1 MPLPPTTLRQCVR
14 AFARHSFA
22 RKAALVIAACAALWG
37 QSQPAL
43 AEQAAEPAAE
53 SWITTSAGL
62 RYADIRVGDGAEAIA
77 GRVVQV
83 HYTGWLKGK
92 FGIPG
97 REFDSSRQKNEP
109 FQFRLGTGQV
119 IAGWDEGVQGMRV
132 GGFRKLIVPAALGY
146 GRQGAGAA
154 IPPNATLIFDVEL
167 LGVN

>member
-1 MPLPPTTLRQCVR
+1 MPLSSIPRR
-14 AFARHSFA
+14 HFARVFPLV
-22 RKAALVIAACAALWG
+22 RVLPLVRTFPLVIAACGTLWG
-37 QSQPAL
+37 LSLPA
-43 AEQAAEPAAE
+43 AAEPAAE
-53 SWITTSAGL
+53 TWITTNSGL

-77 GRVVQV
+77 GRVVRV

-132 GGFRKLIVPAALGY
+132 GGFRKLIIPAALGY

-154 IPPNATLIFDVEL
+154 IPPNATLMFDVEL

>member
-1 MPLPPTTLRQCVR
+1 MTLPHITRRGFALRSPLLATLAIGFFLSLTT
-14 AFARHSFA
+14 
-22 RKAALVIAACAALWG
+22 
-37 QSQPAL
+37 
-43 AEQAAEPAAE
+43 AAEPITTATNATE
-53 SWITTSAGL
+53 PATETWITTNSGL
-62 RYADIRVGDGAEAIA
+62 RYTDIRVGDGAEAMA
-77 GRVVQV
+77 GRVVRV

-132 GGFRKLIVPAALGY
+132 GGLRKLIVPAALGY

-154 IPPNATLIFDVEL
+154 IPPNATLMFDVEL